1 MNVVRDVFVLSKF
14 GSYLAKRTDF
24 FNHQKISQPFA
35 FKQRNVQKIL
45 LGHQEEHSLL
55 KHGLLF
61 KIVQPKSIIKTRYM
75 VEIVDFIQQ
84 VSISH
89 LSGKVSFQRLR
100 SEVKRNLEQ
109 TLEMQRR
116 NEQSEFAF
124 KKKRKKEKKEFA
136 VLYTLYICIAMSSV
150 IHMTFERFFG
160 HPDAQKGKD

>member
-61 KIVQPKSIIKTRYM
+61 KIVQPKSIIKIRYM

-100 SEVKRNLEQ
+100 SEVKRSLEQ

-116 NEQSEFAF
+116 NEQSEFA
-124 KKKRKKEKKEFA
+124 
-136 VLYTLYICIAMSSV
+136 VLYTLYTCITMSSV
-150 IHMTFERFFG
+150 IHMTFEGFFG
-160 HPDAQKGKD
+160 HPNAGKGKD